1 LRKEIPLLI
10 TLLSGIVYVIATFFA
25 IPVFQTLTPVLDKWY
40 QIATAFAVLV
50 GVVNLSFIH
59 GRNISTRKAGWGY
72 SVILLVAMYGSM
84 IYGVIKTAADPFFDT
99 ILFNSM
105 LSPLSSTMFSLLVF
119 YISSAAYRAF
129 RIRSFEATLLLVTAI
144 IIMLGRAPIGDV
156 ISPLLPQWTSWLMNI
171 PNTAGM
177 RGIQIGATLGGI
189 ATALRVMVGIE
200 RAYLSGS

>member
-10 TLLSGIVYVIATFFA
+10 TLLAGLVYVVANFFA
-25 IPVFQTLTPVLDKWY
+25 IPAFKTLTPVLDKWF
-40 QIATAFAVLV
+40 QIATAFAVMV

-59 GRNISTRKAGWGY
+59 VRNISARKSGWAY
-72 SVILLVAMYGSM
+72 SALLLVALYSSM
-84 IYGVIKTAADPFFDT
+84 IYGVFKTAADPFFST
-99 ILFNSM
+99 IIFGSM
-105 LSPLSSTMFSLLVF
+105 ITPLSSTMFSLLVF

-144 IIMLGRAPIGDV
+144 IIMLGRAPIGDI
-156 ISPLLPQWTSWLMNI
+156 ISPLLPKWTSWLMSI

-189 ATALRVMVGIE
+189 ATALRVLVGIE
-200 RAYLSGS
+200 RSYLSGS

>member
-1 LRKEIPLLI
+1 
-10 TLLSGIVYVIATFFA
+10 
-25 IPVFQTLTPVLDKWY
+25 
-40 QIATAFAVLV
+40 
-50 GVVNLSFIH
+50 
-59 GRNISTRKAGWGY
+59 
-72 SVILLVAMYGSM
+72 MYGSM

-156 ISPLLPQWTSWLMNI
+156 ISPLLPQWTSWLMSI